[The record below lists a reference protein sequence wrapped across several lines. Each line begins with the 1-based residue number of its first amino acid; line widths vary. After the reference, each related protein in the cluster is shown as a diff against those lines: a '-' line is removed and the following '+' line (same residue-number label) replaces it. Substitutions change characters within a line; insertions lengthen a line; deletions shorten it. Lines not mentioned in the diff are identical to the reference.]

1 MKSIAH
7 KVAGL
12 GTDCTAGFER
22 NDSSLIV
29 LSIPPSGRADSM
41 PQLFGVR
48 KMPIQ
53 LLLTFSCAVALSL
66 TFIPIA
72 TGQTVSTEGEK
83 NGDDQ
88 PSIKLHVAGNL
99 VVVRVAVR
107 NSRGEPV
114 LNLRKEDFRVYD
126 NGKEQPI
133 TQFDAEAPSKE
144 FVPSALSEG
153 IEQSRLQAIPRTFL
167 ALYFDDLSMIDAQ
180 VVYARD
186 AGEGHIR
193 GNLHPGVH
201 VGIFTAT
208 GEPQSDFTDNL
219 QQLHDVL
226 FRVRSSPGR
235 SSLQP
240 CPELSD
246 YEAQEIVDHPN
257 PRSGSDAWRVALDEV
272 NAHCPVGPERVD
284 IDTVPMDVVITVRDR
299 ARSIAAQAEFRA
311 RSSLAGLQSAVEALS
326 QVSGRRSLIM
336 LSPGFLSSTLRPE
349 FEAII
354 NQALQSEVVI
364 NSVDPKGMF
373 MLSSQANAGR
383 NTVPWDTAQRNR
395 LASDLQGQNSG
406 SSVLAEL
413 AEATG
418 ASTCGTITI

>member
-1 MKSIAH
+1 M
-7 KVAGL
+7 
-12 GTDCTAGFER
+12 
-22 NDSSLIV
+22 
-29 LSIPPSGRADSM
+29 
-41 PQLFGVR
+41 
-48 KMPIQ
+48 
-53 LLLTFSCAVALSL
+53 
-66 TFIPIA
+66 
-72 TGQTVSTEGEK
+72 
-83 NGDDQ
+83 
-88 PSIKLHVAGNL
+88 
-99 VVVRVAVR
+99 
-107 NSRGEPV
+107 

-144 FVPSALSEG
+144 SVPSAVSEG

-326 QVSGRRSLIM
+326 QVSGRRRLIM

-364 NSVDPKGMF
+364 NSIDPKGMHRLNRRF
-373 MLSSQANAGR
+373 QLKAPELSGFR
-383 NTVPWDTAQRNR
+383 GLREMPFR
-395 LASDLQGQNSG
+395 LLY
-406 SSVLAEL
+406 
-413 AEATG
+413 
-418 ASTCGTITI
+418 